1 MQILPAFQST
11 PAPVVAESRIA
22 RLFGLRRGIMRRRKG
37 LDEGE
42 RALIATMVAR
52 EAHHPVAAAAYA
64 RQAASALGDDFAIML
79 LLEEGRAAPLTGRI
93 GALADAAGALAQ
105 NPPHFGADEARR
117 LKAQRLDADELA
129 DLFVTVALVQANLH
143 RAIPAADA

>member
-1 MQILPAFQST
+1 MQILPDHTAAAS
-11 PAPVVAESRIA
+11 AAGSRLV
-22 RLFGLRRGIMRRRKG
+22 RLLGPRRGILRRRRG

-42 RALIATMVAR
+42 RALVAMVAAR
-52 EAHHPVAAAAYA
+52 EAHHHAIAQAYA
-64 RQAASALGDDFAIML
+64 RRAMAVLGDDFAVAL
-79 LLEEGRAAPLTGRI
+79 VLEEGLAAPLTGRI

-105 NPPHFGADEARR
+105 NPPRLGPAQTRR

-143 RAIPAADA
+143 RAAAVPDA